1 MEYKVIPFNAVVREN
16 NGAVLAAK
24 QLQQLIDEMNADGW
38 EYVEMVNIDT
48 FVQGNDGCLGIGATP
63 SYNVSVAAV
72 VFRR

>member
-24 QLQQLIDEMNADGW
+24 QLQQLIDEMKADGW

-48 FVQGNDGCLGIGATP
+48 FVQGNDGCLGIGSTP